1 MTMRSLWLDTAPEIP
16 AEPFSPGAGFDS
28 VVVGGGLTGMTTAL
42 LLARA
47 GHKVAVLEARRAGA
61 VTTGNTTAKL
71 SLLQGTGL
79 SRITSHHDA
88 ELARAYVTGNREGQ
102 SWILRFCDE
111 NGVGY
116 ERRDAVNYAVTDSG
130 AKSLDAEHEACTQ
143 AGLGTELGNA
153 STLPF
158 PVRRTLRLADQ
169 AQFHPLEVL
178 AALASELRRHGGRLF
193 EGVRVQGASTPK
205 SGGVELKTDAGAVTA
220 RNVVLATGIPILD
233 RGGYF
238 AVLKPQRSYCIALEV
253 TDRVPPEMYLSVDTP
268 TRSLRTARVGGRD
281 YLIVGGNGHKVGH
294 HSNTQGLVDDLTRW
308 AREYFPTARP
318 AYSWSAQ
325 DYQPAAAVPYV
336 GKVPAGG
343 GHIYAATG
351 YNKWGMTNA
360 VAASLAL
367 SAKILGGH
375 MPWADT
381 LYRTRVT
388 PVDAL
393 STARVNAE
401 VGLEMLTG
409 WVSGLAKSAPASPPE
424 GQGVVVR
431 EGRSPIGVCTVDG
444 VEHRVSAVCPHLR
457 GIVSWNTAERT
468 WDCPL
473 HGSRFAADGTVL
485 EGPSTSNLGSGI

>member
-1 MTMRSLWLDTAPEIP
+1 MRSLWLETAPEIP
-16 AEPFSPGAGFDS
+16 AEPFSPGAGYDS
-28 VVVGGGLTGMTTAL
+28 VVVGAGLTGMTTAL

-71 SLLQGTGL
+71 SLLQGTGI
-79 SRITSHHDA
+79 SRIISHHDA
-88 ELARAYVTGNREGQ
+88 DLARAYVMGNREGQ

-111 NGVGY
+111 NGIGY
-116 ERRDAVNYAVTDSG
+116 QRRDAVNYATTDSG
-130 AKSLDAEHEACTQ
+130 AKTLDAEHAACTE
-143 AGLGTELGNA
+143 AGLPTELGNA
-153 STLPF
+153 ASLPF
-158 PVRRTLRLADQ
+158 PVRRTLRLAGQ

-178 AALASELRRHGGRLF
+178 AALASELRRHGGHLI
-193 EGVRVQGASTPK
+193 EGVRVQGATAAK
-205 SGGVELKTDAGAVTA
+205 SGDVELRTDAGTVTA

-253 TDRVPPEMYLSVDTP
+253 TDRVPEEMYLSVDTP
-268 TRSLRTARVGGRD
+268 TRSLRTAQVGGRN
-281 YLIVGGNGHKVGH
+281 YLIVGGNGHAVGH

-308 AREYFPTARP
+308 ALEHFPTARP
-318 AYSWSAQ
+318 AFSWSAQ

-367 SAKILGGH
+367 SANILNGH
-375 MPWADT
+375 MPWANT
-381 LYRTRVT
+381 LYKTRVST
-388 PVDAL
+388 GDAFA
-393 STARVNAE
+393 TAKVNAG
-401 VGLEMLTG
+401 VGLEMMTG
-409 WVSGLAKSAPASPPE
+409 WISGLARTGSGAPPE

-431 EGRSPIGVCTVDG
+431 EGRSPVGVCTVDG
-444 VEHRVSAVCPHLR
+444 VEHRVSAVCPHLK
-457 GIVSWNTAERT
+457 GIVSWNNAERT

-473 HGSRFAADGTVL
+473 HGSRFAADGSVL
-485 EGPSTSNLGSGI
+485 EGPSTSDLGRAI

>member
-1 MTMRSLWLDTAPEIP
+1 MRSLWLETAPEIP
-16 AEPFSPGAGFDS
+16 AEPFSPGAGYDS
-28 VVVGGGLTGMTTAL
+28 VVVGAGLTGMTTAL

-71 SLLQGTGL
+71 SLLQGTGI
-79 SRITSHHDA
+79 SRIISHHDA
-88 ELARAYVTGNREGQ
+88 DLARAYVMGNREGQ

-111 NGVGY
+111 NGIGY
-116 ERRDAVNYAVTDSG
+116 QRRDAVNYATTDSG
-130 AKSLDAEHEACTQ
+130 AKTLDAEHAACTE
-143 AGLGTELGNA
+143 AGLPTELGNA
-153 STLPF
+153 ASLPF
-158 PVRRTLRLADQ
+158 PVRRTLRLAGQ

-178 AALASELRRHGGRLF
+178 AALASELRRHGGRLI
-193 EGVRVQGASTPK
+193 EGVRVQGATAAK
-205 SGGVELKTDAGAVTA
+205 SGDVELRTDAGTVTA

-253 TDRVPPEMYLSVDTP
+253 TDRVPEEMYLSVDTP
-268 TRSLRTARVGGRD
+268 TRSLRTAQVGGRD
-281 YLIVGGNGHKVGH
+281 YLIVGGNGHAVGH

-308 AREYFPTARP
+308 ALEHFPTARP
-318 AYSWSAQ
+318 AFSWSAQ

-367 SAKILGGH
+367 SANILNGH
-375 MPWADT
+375 MPWANT
-381 LYRTRVT
+381 LYKTRVST
-388 PVDAL
+388 GDAFA
-393 STARVNAE
+393 TAKVNAG
-401 VGLEMLTG
+401 VGLEMMTG
-409 WVSGLAKSAPASPPE
+409 WISGLARTGSSAPPE

-431 EGRSPIGVCTVDG
+431 EGRSPVGVCTVDG
-444 VEHRVSAVCPHLR
+444 VEHRVSAVCPHLK
-457 GIVSWNTAERT
+457 GIVSWNNAERT

-473 HGSRFAADGTVL
+473 HGSRFAADGSVL
-485 EGPSTSNLGSGI
+485 EGPSTSDLGRAI